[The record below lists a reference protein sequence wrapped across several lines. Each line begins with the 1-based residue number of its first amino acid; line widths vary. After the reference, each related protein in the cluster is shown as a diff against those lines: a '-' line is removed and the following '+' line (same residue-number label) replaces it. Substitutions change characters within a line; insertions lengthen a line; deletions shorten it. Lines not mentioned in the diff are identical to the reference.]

1 MYSELEIKG
10 VGRYWVEDA
19 GLLPGAICEGW
30 QVVFGDGLTIP
41 YVLEGRFTG
50 AIVNNMDTEFYIE
63 TKNIHGFPMIF
74 HAKRSD
80 LDAAAKALSY
90 ALGPREDV
98 WIKMGS
104 VIKARYSLGVRCSS
118 VDFYR
123 YYVFNDN
130 GYTGNLHYNDTLIND
145 SVTAEPF

>member
-1 MYSELEIKG
+1 MYSELEIEG
-10 VGRYWVEDA
+10 VGKYWVDDSYNSTQ
-19 GLLPGAICEGW
+19 GNGW
-30 QVVFGDGLTIP
+30 RAVFGDGLTVP
-41 YVLEGRFTG
+41 YTLIGHYTGRIITNLDTG
-50 AIVNNMDTEFYIE
+50 FYLE
-63 TKNIHGFPMIF
+63 TKNINQLPIVLYGRH
-74 HAKRSD
+74 SD
-80 LDAAAKALSY
+80 LDGLAKALSY